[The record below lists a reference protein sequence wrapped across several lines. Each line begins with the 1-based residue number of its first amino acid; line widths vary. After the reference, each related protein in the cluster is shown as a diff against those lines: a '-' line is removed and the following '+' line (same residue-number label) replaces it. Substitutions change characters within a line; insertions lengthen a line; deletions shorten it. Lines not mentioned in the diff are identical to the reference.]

1 MKGKTKFN
9 LKGLFKMNLKTK
21 IMCCRVNAGLSVEQL
36 AEKLGVSCQTLCNW
50 ESGETVPD
58 IDKLMLIAETFGVT
72 TDWLLYDKAPQTQP
86 LQTSTQNGGF
96 DNILDKVVSAVENL
110 FKKHGWI
117 SGIFVSLLGL
127 YRVLSILFAAITT
140 ASSIPSYALTE
151 GMSVGIYGL
160 YVFQALIGAAAIVGG
175 IVMTIKLKKWCKQ
188 NSQQ

>member
-1 MKGKTKFN
+1 MEDKIKFI
-9 LKGLFKMNLKTK
+9 LKGLFEMNLKTK
-21 IMCCRVNAGLSVEQL
+21 IMCCRINAGLSVEQL

-72 TDWLLYDKAPQTQP
+72 TDWLLYDRAPQTQP
-86 LQTSTQNGGF
+86 LQTPTQDGGIE
-96 DNILDKVVSAVENL
+96 NILDKIVSAVENL
-110 FKKHGWI
+110 FKRHGWI
-117 SGIFVSLLGL
+117 SGILVSLLGL
-127 YRVLSILFAAITT
+127 YRVLTVLFAIITT
-140 ASSIPSYALTE
+140 ASSVPSFAFSN

-160 YVFQALIGAAAIVGG
+160 YVVQALIGVAIIIGG